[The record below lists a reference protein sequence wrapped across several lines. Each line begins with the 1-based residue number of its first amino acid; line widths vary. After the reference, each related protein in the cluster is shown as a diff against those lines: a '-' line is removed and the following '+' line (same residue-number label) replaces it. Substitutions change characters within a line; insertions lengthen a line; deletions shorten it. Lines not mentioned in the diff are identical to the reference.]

1 MPVFQEPFFCP
12 LCDGVMDV
20 WGDHAL
26 TCACGGDR
34 TKRHNL
40 VRNVGVR
47 LATSAGWRP
56 DPERPG
62 LLRPWPAQGNR
73 CEDGNEVR
81 GGERGPEARRPADI
95 YVPRWDLG
103 GAAALDFAVT
113 SGLRTDLLERTAA
126 DGSSCLTSYEE
137 FKNTFLDTAAHC
149 ASEGIAFV
157 PMVVEAHS
165 GAWGPAA
172 SKVWLR
178 LGKAISLLSG
188 ESTAVEALRA
198 LQNLGLTL
206 HRETARAI
214 LLRSPVHVGTESGDA
229 ARALLHSSDPS

>member
-1 MPVFQEPFFCP
+1 MQIYDEPFFCP

-20 WGDHAL
+20 FADHAL

-34 TKRHNL
+34 TKRHNF

-47 LATSAGWRP
+47 LATAAGWRP
-56 DPERPG
+56 EPEKPH
-62 LLRPWPAQGNR
+62 LLRARPTAGVR
-73 CEDGNEVR
+73 SEDGSEIR

-103 GAAALDFAVT
+103 SSAALDLAFT
-113 SGLRTDLLERTAA
+113 SGLRTDLLQETVSVA
-126 DGSSCLTSYEE
+126 SSCLTSYEH
-137 FKNTFLDTAAHC
+137 FKNSFMDTASLC
-149 ASEGIAFV
+149 ASEGISFV

-165 GAWGPAA
+165 GAWGPSA
-172 SKVWLR
+172 SKVWSK

-188 ESTAVEALRA
+188 ESTAVEALQA
-198 LQNLGLTL
+198 LQNLGLAL

-214 LLRSPVHVGTESGDA
+214 LRRAPVHSGIVGREA
-229 ARALLHSSDPS
+229 ASAILCDPVPP